1 MGIQLGKLVHPKDVP
16 LPSLK
21 GRKLALDAYNMLYQF
36 LATIRQPD
44 GRVFTNPN
52 GVVTSH
58 LVGLLYRTSS
68 LLENGILPVYVFDG
82 KPSELKAATL
92 RGRAMVKA
100 RAAEEWEKALA
111 AGDLELAKKKAAATS
126 RVTEEMVRDARELLE
141 AMGVPWVQALS
152 EGEAQASYMASKGE
166 VWGVASEDYDTLLF
180 GAPRLIKGLAALKSS
195 ARDPGVVRLLETAEV
210 LRELAISQEELVLL
224 GMLMGTDFNEGFD
237 GIGPKKALKM
247 VSEHAGYE
255 ATLVKVGGDPAA
267 LSPVRD
273 LFATPPHADDY
284 SIKWNK
290 PDLPRLEQMLVTTQG
305 FDASRVSKVIARL
318 SRCPEPTPGA
328 PRQIALDSFGGVQ

>member
-1 MGIQLGKLVHPKDVP
+1 MGIQLGKLVHPKDLP

-44 GRVFTNPN
+44 GRVFTNAN

-100 RAAEEWEKALA
+100 KAAEEWEKALE
-111 AGDLELAKKKAAATS
+111 AGDLELAKKKAAGTS
-126 RVTEEMVRDARELLE
+126 RVTEEMVRDARDMLE

-166 VWGVASEDYDTLLF
+166 VWAVASEDYDTLLF

-195 ARDPGVVRLLETAEV
+195 SGSPGVVRMLETAEV

-224 GMLMGTDFNEGFD
+224 GMLMGTDFNEGFE

-247 VSEHAGYE
+247 VSEHVGYE
-255 ATLVKVGGDPAA
+255 ATLAKVGGDPV
-267 LSPVRD
+267 LLNQVRE
-273 LFATPPHADDY
+273 LFATPPHSDDY
-284 SIKWNK
+284 SIKWKK
-290 PDLPRLEQMLVTTQG
+290 PDLPRLEKILVDSQG
-305 FDASRVSKVIARL
+305 FDASRVSKVISRL
-318 SRCPEPTPGA
+318 ARCPEPNPTSG
-328 PRQIALDSFGGVQ
+328 RQSALDAFGGAQ

>member
-1 MGIQLGKLVHPKDVP
+1 MGIQLGKLVHPKDLP

-44 GRVFTNPN
+44 GRVFTNSN

-100 RAAEEWEKALA
+100 KAAEEWEKALE

-126 RVTEEMVRDARELLE
+126 RVTEEMVRDSRELLE

-152 EGEAQASYMASKGE
+152 EGEAQATYMARKGE
-166 VWGVASEDYDTLLF
+166 VWAVASEDYDTLLF

-195 ARDPGVVRLLETAEV
+195 PRDPGVVRMLVTAEV

-224 GMLMGTDFNEGFD
+224 GILMGTDFNEGFE

-247 VSEHAGYE
+247 VTEHVGYE
-255 ATLVKVGGDPAA
+255 ATITKVGGDPVA
-267 LSPVRD
+267 LGQVRD
-273 LFATPPHADDY
+273 LFADPPHSDEY
-284 SIKWNK
+284 TLKWKK
-290 PDLPRLEQMLVTTQG
+290 PDLQRLEQILVSSQG
-305 FDASRVSKVIARL
+305 FDASRVAKVLDRL
-318 SRCPEPTPGA
+318 SRCPEAIPTSG
-328 PRQIALDSFGGVQ
+328 RQSALDAFGGAQ